1 MRHQSGDDI
10 GVFLM
15 VCEAGSFVA
24 TSLRLRLS
32 ASAVA
37 KAIGRLESRLGI
49 RLFQRTTRVLNLT
62 AEGLVYRDVCL
73 RARSE
78 IERAEVAIAG
88 LMHEPAGMLHVS
100 LPPLFGAKIVAPAL
114 YALCREWPN
123 LDFSLSTSTEPS
135 NLLDGTTDL
144 AVRIGEIPDVS
155 GLTARSLGLQ
165 QIVLCG
171 SPSYFETRPMPQSV
185 ADLDDHDVI
194 AAPRQGKPAPWQFR
208 SLDGEIVNWHPK
220 ARLVLDGSLLTHSAI
235 CDGQGLGLLP
245 RWLVRDEL
253 VSGRLVSLM
262 DDRIAGHLPIHA
274 IWPASPVMLP
284 RLRVAIDAIVAVTR
298 PLLKDGTLG

>member
-10 GVFLM
+10 GVFLV

-24 TSLRLRLS
+24 ASLRLRLS

-37 KAIGRLESRLGI
+37 KSVGRLEGRLGI
-49 RLFQRTTRVLNLT
+49 RLFQRTTRSLNLT
-62 AEGLVYRDVCL
+62 AEGVVYRDVCL

-78 IERAEVAIAG
+78 IERAEGAIAG
-88 LMHEPAGMLHVS
+88 LAHEPAGTLQVS
-100 LPPLFGAKIVAPAL
+100 LPPLFGAQIIAPAL
-114 YALCREWPN
+114 YALCRQWPN
-123 LDFSLSTSTEPS
+123 LDFSISTSTEPS

-165 QIVLCG
+165 RIVLCG
-171 SPSYFETRPMPQSV
+171 SPGYFETRPIPQSV
-185 ADLDDHDVI
+185 TDLEDHDVI
-194 AAPRQGKPAPWQFR
+194 AAPRQGKAAPWLFR
-208 SLDGEIVNWHPK
+208 SADGEILTWRPK

-235 CDGQGLGLLP
+235 FDGQGLGLLP

-253 VSGRLVSLM
+253 ASGRLVSLL
-262 DDRIAGHLPIHA
+262 DERIAGHLPIHA
-274 IWPASPVMLP
+274 IWPTSPVMLP

>member
-24 TSLRLRLS
+24 ASLRLRLS

-62 AEGLVYRDVCL
+62 AEGVVYRDVCL

-78 IERAEVAIAG
+78 IVRAEVAIAG
-88 LMHEPAGMLHVS
+88 LAHEPAGMLHVS
-100 LPPLFGAKIVAPAL
+100 LPRLFGAKIVAPAL

-123 LDFSLSTSTEPS
+123 LDFSISTSTEPS

-171 SPSYFETRPMPQSV
+171 SPSYFETRTMPQSV

-208 SLDGEIVNWHPK
+208 SLDGEMVNWHPK
-220 ARLVLDGSLLTHSAI
+220 ARLVLDGCLLTHSAI

-284 RLRVAIDAIVAVTR
+284 RVRVAIDAIVAVTR

>member
-24 TSLRLRLS
+24 ASLRLRLS

-78 IERAEVAIAG
+78 IERVEVAIAG
-88 LMHEPAGMLHVS
+88 LAHEPAGTLQVS
-100 LPPLFGAKIVAPAL
+100 LPPLFGAKIIAPAL
-114 YALCREWPN
+114 YALCRDWPN
-123 LDFSLSTSTEPS
+123 LNFSISTSTEPS

-155 GLTARSLGLQ
+155 GLTTRSLGLQ
-165 QIVLCG
+165 QLALCG
-171 SPSYFETRPMPQSV
+171 SSSYFETRPVPQSV

-208 SLDGEIVNWHPK
+208 SLDGEMLNWHPK

-235 CDGQGLGLLP
+235 CNGQGLGLLP

-253 VSGRLVSLM
+253 ASGRLVSLM
-262 DDRIAGHLPIHA
+262 DDRIAGHLAIHA

-284 RLRVAIDAIVAVTR
+284 RLRVAIDAIVTVTR

>member
-24 TSLRLRLS
+24 ASLRLRLS

-37 KAIGRLESRLGI
+37 KAVGRLENRLGI
-49 RLFQRTTRVLNLT
+49 RLFQRTTRSLNLT

-88 LMHEPAGMLHVS
+88 LTHEPAGTLHVS
-100 LPPLFGAKIVAPAL
+100 LPPLFGAKIIAPAL
-114 YALCREWPN
+114 YALCRQWPN
-123 LDFSLSTSTEPS
+123 FDFSISTSTAPS

-144 AVRIGEIPDVS
+144 AVRIGEVPDVS
-155 GLTARSLGLQ
+155 GLTARFLGQQ

-171 SPSYFETRPMPQSV
+171 SPRYLETRSVPQSV
-185 ADLDDHDVI
+185 VDLEDHNVI
-194 AAPRQGKPAPWQFR
+194 ATPRQGKAAPWQFL
-208 SLDGEIVNWHPK
+208 SVDGEMLTWQPK

-253 VSGRLVSLM
+253 ASGRLISLL

-274 IWPASPVMLP
+274 IWPTSPVMLP